1 MNPLI
6 GLIIV
11 IVIISAVVGAIA
23 QFLNKLGEM
32 NAQNRRPVGAG
43 PRAEPPG
50 GATRQADRDMD
61 RFLAEID
68 RLRRK
73 NADAGQQQS
82 GSATPVVPV
91 ARPVSKPADRDRP
104 RPRVVAELAE
114 TQPQRHGP
122 DAQGFTAPPSAPPSP
137 IVPTSASGAAYSTQ
151 PTAQTQ
157 IESLP
162 VAQVVTPTSS
172 TGAPATRVTRLAQR
186 ARPAPK
192 TNLARNLTD
201 LLNSGQGVALA
212 VILSE
217 VLGPPKC
224 KKHG

>member
-32 NAQNRRPVGAG
+32 NAPNRRADRAAAG
-43 PRAEPPG
+43 PRAEPAAAP
-50 GATRQADRDMD
+50 RQADRDMD

-82 GSATPVVPV
+82 SGSATPVVPV
-91 ARPVSKPADRDRP
+91 ARPVSRPTDRP

-114 TQPQRHGP
+114 TQPQQQRPGT
-122 DAQGFTAPPSAPPSP
+122 DAQGFTTPPSAPPSP
-137 IVPTSASGAAYSTQ
+137 IVP
-151 PTAQTQ
+151 
-157 IESLP
+157 
-162 VAQVVTPTSS
+162 
-172 TGAPATRVTRLAQR
+172 
-186 ARPAPK
+186 
-192 TNLARNLTD
+192 
-201 LLNSGQGVALA
+201 
-212 VILSE
+212 
-217 VLGPPKC
+217 
-224 KKHG
+224 